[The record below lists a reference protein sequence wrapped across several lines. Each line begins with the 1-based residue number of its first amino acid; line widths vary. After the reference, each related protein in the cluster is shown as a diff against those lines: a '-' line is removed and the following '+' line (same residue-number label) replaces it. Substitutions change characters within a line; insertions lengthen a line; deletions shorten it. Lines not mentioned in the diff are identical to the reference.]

1 MFTLGICTWKYS
13 NQIESGYALVPTSNQ
28 PNIQE
33 YFLQIARR
41 FKDFDLSIND
51 QRLHGCLKERLHRIQ
66 KQQLRLI
73 SKYLNEIENST
84 AKNQI
89 NFALHET
96 TNDLIENLDELKR
109 KIRLI
114 NDLQRDHFEYYNVFD
129 PLDRK
134 MNEQTLEN
142 LLINKYSYSRI
153 LCSTDRLNE
162 KNPSKFHQL
171 RRELSREN
179 IRLIYA
185 DFSDCSF
192 QLSEMKILSSSPL
205 LPTPSDEDNVI
216 NILLLGETGVGKS
229 TFINAFV
236 NYLTFDTFQQAEINQ
251 PIALIPVS
259 FLLTTGEDFDEHLI
273 QFGEVN
279 QSTNED
285 FRYSGQSV
293 TQQCKSHCF
302 DLQRDICIIDT
313 PGFGDTRGLEQD
325 DLNLKHILQYL
336 NKLTH
341 LNAIC
346 ILLQPNVTRLNSF
359 YRTCLSQIL
368 DRFGWD
374 LSENILFGFTNSR
387 STGYTPG
394 DTTPLLR
401 RMLESLPMKN
411 IPFTRENCFCFDS
424 EAFRYLIALQNGI
437 QFDQVEKNDYEI
449 SWKTSVVESNR
460 LVNYVRTQLNAYALH
475 PDEQT
480 EKYAQ
485 IQIVQMIRPMLE
497 TMRNLLRNLLLIQ
510 IKSSNTF
517 IQLNPRS
524 LSRQT
529 AFCTLCKRD
538 PFFLG
543 QFWFLPDDPHQIEHQ
558 CRTCQ
563 CHIDQHMTIDY
574 ILSYEISK
582 DRSLFN
588 PDEMNQI
595 LNQLCFTSVE
605 FAYFLIDGIH
615 STDDDPFLL
624 GLLHLMEEEKVICME
639 VEERKELNQQLYN
652 ELKRLI
658 QNYKQQLQ
666 KIRGNSKRLDLK
678 NIYQQIQ
685 IIQQIS
691 MINEQLNMIKGKS
704 ETMNPKLQ

>member
-236 NYLTFDTFQQAEINQ
+236 NYLTFDTFQQAEMNQ

-285 FRYSGQSV
+285 FRHSGQSV

-302 DLQRDICIIDT
+302 DLRRDICIIDT

-325 DLNLKHILQYL
+325 DLNLEHILQYL

-374 LSENILFGFTNSR
+374 LSGNILFGFTNSR

-460 LVNYVRTQLNAYALH
+460 LINYVRTQLNAYALH

-524 LSRQT
+524 LSRST

-543 QFWFLPDDPHQIEHQ
+543 QFWFLPDDPHQIEQQ

-639 VEERKELNQQLYN
+639 VEERKELNQQLYD

-685 IIQQIS
+685 IIQQIP